1 MLFLKAQTFL
11 VGKGKHTKTWRL
23 TCFYQFKLM
32 NILFGVLRK
41 NYSLLPVSFGVF
53 CSSAKQNYGL
63 ESNYVLH
70 VVREK
75 ILNSLNALE
84 DKAYSGDIIL
94 QSAKKPLS
102 LSAVA
107 RGPKLRLLWAAFQQ
121 VEEEAGIVFIFF
133 NIVICIYYVILV

>member
-1 MLFLKAQTFL
+1 MR
-11 VGKGKHTKTWRL
+11 G
-23 TCFYQFKLM
+23 
-32 NILFGVLRK
+32 
-41 NYSLLPVSFGVF
+41 
-53 CSSAKQNYGL
+53 
-63 ESNYVLH
+63 
-70 VVREK
+70 K

-121 VEEEAGIVFIFF
+121 VEEEVGIVFIFF
-133 NIVICIYYVILV
+133 NVVICYIMLFWYNIEFWQIGVTLRSVLINVWNVFSKRVLDTVPFYWARVQMSE